1 MMKAGEPDIVA
12 ATIAG
17 MSEAI
22 RTGKVSPV
30 ELTAATLARI
40 EALQPQLQCFTT
52 LTPEYAMERARVA
65 EREIAKG
72 RYRGPLHGIPY
83 SLKDVIATQ
92 GIRTTFGDPR
102 GTDYKPPE
110 SATVHTLL
118 EEAGGVLLG
127 KVVSEIGRSS
137 TGPVGCRNAW
147 DTRMSPGTS
156 SSGSASAVAASLGF
170 ASVGTDTGGSVRHP
184 ASNSGLVGM
193 KATFG
198 RVSRFG
204 VWASSW
210 TSDQAG
216 PLTRTVEDNALM
228 LEILGTH
235 DPKDPVSLNHSR
247 ESYRAGLRDG
257 IKGIRIGV
265 PTDDWIWKDWL
276 SEEEETVV
284 RRAIGVMESLG
295 AAICE
300 IRLPRNADGR
310 AILQTLTASEASV
323 YLEDHYTTEQIA
335 AWPEWHPRTNQG
347 KSQSF
352 ADYLHAQHAR
362 ASICQEVTAVLRAV
376 DVIAMPTGSTFGD
389 LWDAESVV
397 IRGRVAS
404 ARSRAVYRNA
414 MASLTG
420 HPAVSV
426 PCGFGLGDTFPIGL
440 MLHGRPLAE
449 ALLYRVA
456 YAYEQATQW
465 YKQRPTL

>member
-1 MMKAGEPDIVA
+1 MTTGALDIVT

-17 MSEAI
+17 VSEAI
-22 RTGKVSPV
+22 RTRAISPV

-40 EALQPQLQCFTT
+40 EALQPKLGCFTT
-52 LTPEYAMERARVA
+52 LTPEYAMARAREA
-65 EREIAKG
+65 EREIGTG

-92 GIRTTFGDPR
+92 GIRTTFGDPK
-102 GTDYKPPE
+102 GTDYKPRD
-110 SATVHTLL
+110 SATVFTLL
-118 EEAGGVLLG
+118 EQAGGVLLG

-170 ASVGTDTGGSVRHP
+170 ASIGTDTGGSVRHP

-216 PLTRTVEDNALM
+216 PLTRTVEDNAIM

-235 DPKDPVSLNHSR
+235 DPKDPVSLNHPP
-247 ESYRAGLRDG
+247 EAYRSGLREG
-257 IKGIRIGV
+257 IKGLRIGV
-265 PTDDWIWKDWL
+265 PVDDWIWQDWL
-276 SEEEETVV
+276 SEEEEAVA
-284 RRAIGVMESLG
+284 RRAIAALTSLG
-295 AAICE
+295 AAVCE
-300 IRLPRNADGR
+300 VRLPRTAEAR
-310 AILQTLTASEASV
+310 AILQTLTASEANV
-323 YLEDHYTTEQIA
+323 YLEDHYTAEQIA
-335 AWPEWHPRTNQG
+335 AWPEWHPRMNLG

-352 ADYLHAQHAR
+352 ANYLHAQHAR
-362 ASICQEVTAVLRAV
+362 ALICQEVTAVLRAV

-389 LWDAESVV
+389 LWNAESVV

-420 HPAVSV
+420 HPEISV

-440 MLHGRPLAE
+440 MLHGRPLEE

-456 YAYEQATQW
+456 HAYEQATQW
-465 YKQRPTL
+465 YKRRPVL